1 MHPYGF
7 DHPLKASLEHLL
19 SARGDIHRAKE
30 AIQILV
36 GAPMLFRESGVVARA
51 LYTQALVSYVRCF
64 TSGRRKGLDTA
75 IFSDREDMLT
85 AHNEFKDIR
94 DKHVAHPVGKLEH
107 WGILVA
113 AKDPNSPAVGLGLQ
127 NWFYVGAPLAELKAF
142 LKLILF
148 VENHLDD
155 EVNRTGDLLAKAIV
169 GPKATWRSAERAFHR
184 RITQEQIYP
193 SRAATRPKSKS
204 K

>member
-1 MHPYGF
+1 
-7 DHPLKASLEHLL
+7 
-19 SARGDIHRAKE
+19 
-30 AIQILV
+30 
-36 GAPMLFRESGVVARA
+36 MLFRESGVVASA

-75 IFSDREDMLT
+75 IFSGREDLRT

-142 LKLILF
+142 LKLISF
-148 VENHLDD
+148 VEKHLDQ
-155 EVNRTGDLLAKAIV
+155 EVKRIGDLLAKAIV
-169 GPKATWRSAERAFHR
+169 GPNATWKSAERAFHR
-184 RITQEQIYP
+184 HITQEQIYP
-193 SRAATRPKSKS
+193 TRASAKSKDKS